1 STIHTGAFSQQL
13 DAYLTSLRQ
22 DYQRQLQDYESLN
35 AIAKEDPYFSATVV
49 AELDAQ
55 DEDPFTL
62 DSFENLM
69 RLHAAKGKDF
79 ILARVMTQDPNDET
93 KHYHSYYSAHQI
105 NKVLFRTQPDE
116 GLLHRMKAR
125 NPLNNMLVVGDVHY
139 YIITAEA
146 INAIKPLPTVRSSS
160 SSILSHSSR
169 MSRCSKLAAQAIATQ
184 PASARS
190 SPILGSD
197 CSLFSRGTS
206 PTPFDAELPVSIIPP
221 IMAQSVMLADYEEQ
235 LRQRH
240 KTNSP
245 MMSPVSSPC
254 SLVNINER
262 TSVPGIS
269 SRRSS
274 VSSNHSAPGFQP
286 GRPSRLRQAIRP
298 EEIQEPSPFPGDQ
311 PQGLTS
317 ALEHQEQRFISSSP
331 PSSSSMPHLPTHSSP
346 SQSPLFQNLMVTSGQ
361 KQSRSRC
368 NTVSSISSD
377 ESGNST
383 TSHISHA
390 SQCSSALADYP
401 GGSPLLASSSP
412 STSFAP
418 STPTM
423 PHSSSPSP
431 SNSSSPSTPTMSH
444 SSSSSEA
451 FYQFKYMASDDDFL
465 LRSTVRQLFKAN
477 ALESWDA
484 ILFTISN
491 NALHEN
497 QQGITPHDMNNPLPP
512 LPSPSLQQPPE
523 GGGNDEGANAV
534 NSPRTPRRARTPR
547 ELPETSMD
555 TMATE
560 RPASELSHSG
570 DSAIGLSDHEGSGVN
585 VSEPT
590 LSTSSSSS
598 SSFAGSVGSTS
609 HAPVPSVPSNG
620 NHGGK
625 KFRRALSKIFSI
637 HS

>member
-1 STIHTGAFSQQL
+1 
-13 DAYLTSLRQ
+13 
-22 DYQRQLQDYESLN
+22 
-35 AIAKEDPYFSATVV
+35 
-49 AELDAQ
+49 
-55 DEDPFTL
+55 
-62 DSFENLM
+62 
-69 RLHAAKGKDF
+69 
-79 ILARVMTQDPNDET
+79 
-93 KHYHSYYSAHQI
+93 
-105 NKVLFRTQPDE
+105 
-116 GLLHRMKAR
+116 
-125 NPLNNMLVVGDVHY
+125 MLVVGDVHY

-146 INAIKPLPTVRSSS
+146 INAIKPLPAVRSSS
-160 SSILSHSSR
+160 SSILSHTSR

-184 PASARS
+184 SASARS

-197 CSLFSRGTS
+197 CSLFSRGAS

-245 MMSPVSSPC
+245 MMSPLSSPC

-262 TSVPGIS
+262 TPVPEVS
-269 SRRSS
+269 RRRSS

-311 PQGLTS
+311 PQNLAN
-317 ALEHQEQRFISSSP
+317 ALEHQEQSFICSSP
-331 PSSSSMPHLPTHSSP
+331 PSSSSMTHLPTRSP
-346 SQSPLFQNLMVTSGQ
+346 SQSPLFQNLMVISGQ
-361 KQSRSRC
+361 NQSRSRT
-368 NTVSSISSD
+368 NTGSSVSSD
-377 ESGNST
+377 KSGNST
-383 TSHISHA
+383 TSPISHA
-390 SQCSSALADYP
+390 SQCSSALADSP
-401 GGSPLLASSSP
+401 DGSPLLASFSP
-412 STSFAP
+412 STSSAP

-423 PHSSSPSP
+423 PD
-431 SNSSSPSTPTMSH
+431 

-465 LRSTVRQLFKAN
+465 LQSTVRQLFKAN

-497 QQGITPHDMNNPLPP
+497 QQGIIPHDMNNPLPP
-512 LPSPSLQQPPE
+512 LPSLSLQQPLE
-523 GGGNDEGANAV
+523 GGGNEEGASAV

-555 TMATE
+555 TMAPG
-560 RPASELSHSG
+560 RPSSELSHSG

-590 LSTSSSSS
+590 LSTLSSSSS
-598 SSFAGSVGSTS
+598 SLLAGSVGSTS
-609 HAPVPSVPSNG
+609 HAPPVPSVPSNG
-620 NHGGK
+620 NNGAK